1 MVPHHLNTAPPVPL
15 SRGLL
20 ERLPRTSLHAGRNVS
35 KASIDV
41 VEHEGR
47 TLVVKDVAH
56 RPFWVRT
63 ILGPFQLRRE
73 ARAYR
78 RLAGLEGI
86 PALVQVIDR
95 RALAMERIP
104 GRAIREVPRGAI
116 PPVFFDRLLVLIQA
130 IHARGVAHGDLHH
143 GDVLVAPGDRPYVID
158 FSTASFTGRR
168 RGRARKFFF
177 DQARLADLRNVAK
190 LRRRWLG
197 ESAAPVPD
205 RPLLYQVGT
214 TLRRILGL

>member
-1 MVPHHLNTAPPVPL
+1 MVPRHFNTASPVPL

-20 ERLPRTSLHAGRNVS
+20 ERLPRKSLHAGRNIS
-35 KASIDV
+35 KASIDT
-41 VEHEGR
+41 VEHDGR

-56 RPFWVRT
+56 RPFWVRD

-86 PALVQVIDR
+86 PSLFQMIDR
-95 RALAMERIP
+95 RALALERID
-104 GRAIREVPRGAI
+104 GRPIREAPRGSV
-116 PPVFFDRLLVLIQA
+116 PPVFFDRLLALIQE
-130 IHARGVAHGDLHH
+130 IHPRGVAHGDLHH

-158 FSTASFTGRR
+158 FSTASFAGRR

-197 ESAAPVPD
+197 SSEAAVPE
-205 RPLLYQVGT
+205 RPLLYRVGT
-214 TLRRILGL
+214 TLK

>member
-20 ERLPRTSLHAGRNVS
+20 ERLPRRSLHAGRNIS

-47 TLVVKDVAH
+47 AVVIKDVAH
-56 RPFWVRT
+56 RPFWVRD

-86 PALVQVIDR
+86 PSLLQVIDR
-95 RALAMERIP
+95 RALALERID
-104 GRAIREVPRGAI
+104 GRPIRETPRGAI
-116 PPVFFDRLLVLIQA
+116 PPVFFDRLLALVQE
-130 IHARGVAHGDLHH
+130 IHAHGVAHGDLHH

-197 ESAAPVPD
+197 EGAAPVPE
-205 RPLLYQVGT
+205 RPFLYQVGT
-214 TLRRILGL
+214 TLRRLLGL

>member
-41 VEHEGR
+41 VEHDGR
-47 TLVVKDVAH
+47 TLVIKDVAH
-56 RPFWVRT
+56 RPFWVRA

-86 PALVQVIDR
+86 PTLVQVIDR
-95 RALAMERIP
+95 RALAMERID
-104 GRAIREVPRGAI
+104 GRAIREVPRGGI
-116 PPVFFDRLLVLIQA
+116 PPIFFDRLLALLQE

-143 GDVLVAPGDRPYVID
+143 GDVLVASGDRPYVID

-168 RGRARKFFF
+168 GGRARRFFF
-177 DQARLADLRNVAK
+177 EQARLADLRNVAK

-197 ESAAPVPD
+197 ANAAPVPE
-205 RPLLYQVGT
+205 RPFLYRIGT
-214 TLRRILGL
+214 TLKRVLGL

>member
-1 MVPHHLNTAPPVPL
+1 MGPRHFNTAPPPPL

-35 KASIDV
+35 KASIDI
-41 VEHEGR
+41 VEHDGHS
-47 TLVVKDVAH
+47 LVVKDVAH

-86 PALVQVIDR
+86 PSLVQVIDR
-95 RALAMERIP
+95 RALALERIE
-104 GRAIREVPRGAI
+104 GRAIRDVPRGAV
-116 PPVFFDRLLVLIQA
+116 PPVFFDRLQSLVAA

-158 FSTASFTGRR
+158 FSTASFAGRH
-168 RGRARKFFF
+168 GSRARHFFF
-177 DQARLADLRNVAK
+177 DQARLNDLRAVAK

-197 ESAAPVPD
+197 ASEAAVPE
-205 RPLLYQVGT
+205 RPMLYRVGAN
-214 TLRRILGL
+214 LRKLLGL